1 MVRTF
6 QLTKSLAKMTVID
19 NMLLG
24 AAEQKES
31 PYGMPFFLH
40 VGKTRKTNFEKA
52 EDLLGRFKLS
62 HMRDE
67 YAATLSRGQRKLLEM
82 ARL

>member
-24 AAEQKES
+24 AAEQKGES
-31 PYGMPFFLH
+31 FRNALLPSRWQKLEKQFL
-40 VGKTRKTNFEKA
+40 KKA
-52 EDLLGRFKLS
+52 LRIP
-62 HMRDE
+62 
-67 YAATLSRGQRKLLEM
+67 
-82 ARL
+82 